1 MTKQIK
7 SFSSHQTAKVF
18 AVLLALGSLPMFIP
32 MIAMS
37 LFVGPTQDAH
47 GNPVDFPFLMFAIF
61 PIFYLIFGYISI
73 RIGCW
78 LYNLMFKYIGG
89 FEFEVTET
97 E

>member
-7 SFSSHQTAKVF
+7 RFSSHQTAKVF
-18 AVLLALGSLPMFIP
+18 AVLMAIGSLPMLVP

-37 LFVGPTQDAH
+37 FFVGPTQYAQ
-47 GNPVDFPFLMFAIF
+47 GNLVDFPFLMSAIF
-61 PIFYLIFGYISI
+61 PVFYLIFGYISI

-78 LYNLMFKYIGG
+78 LYNIMFKHIGG
-89 FEFEVTET
+89 FEFEVSEV